1 MKTTISVIKAD
12 VGSIGGHIKPSAR
25 LKQTVESFVRERG
38 KKLLSDVYVSSTGD
52 DVALLMAHERGVDDP
67 KVHELA
73 WDAFMA
79 GTKVAKEQG
88 LYGAGQDL
96 LKDAFSGNIRGL
108 GPASCEMEFEERPN
122 EPFVFFAADKTDP
135 GAYNL
140 PFYLAF
146 ADPMHCAGLLLSPKM
161 AKGFTFTIMD
171 VNHTEG
177 DRVIELNAPEE
188 LYDIACLLRD
198 NERFVIE
205 SIRSRANG
213 DIGCVV
219 STSRLHNIAGTY
231 TGKDDPVALVRTQ
244 GNFPATGEI
253 LSPFRIGHY
262 VAGTMR
268 GSHHGPLM
276 PVKLNSTISF
286 FDGPAVVSGAAF
298 CVHDGKF
305 TECVDVFDHPFWD
318 WVRNNVSA
326 KAAEIR
332 AQGFS
337 GPAMLPYTELEYGG
351 VVEKMG
357 QLDERFIVRD
367 EKHAT
372 TGGNGNG
379 SRKKKSAESTQVS
392 LPRRAGH
399 PRPALFS

>member
-1 MKTTISVIKAD
+1 MKTTVSVIKAD
-12 VGSIGGHIKPSAR
+12 VGSIGGHIRPSAR
-25 LKQTVESFVRERG
+25 LKETVERFVREKG
-38 KKLLSDVYVSSTGD
+38 KKLLLDVYVSSTGD
-52 DVALLMAHERGVDDP
+52 DVALLMSHDRGVDDP
-67 KVHELA
+67 KIHELA

-140 PFYLAF
+140 PMYLAF
-146 ADPMHCAGLLLSPKM
+146 CDPMHCAGLLLSPKM

-177 DRVIELNAPEE
+177 DRVIELKAPEE

-198 NERFVIE
+198 NERFVVE
-205 SIRSRANG
+205 SIHSRANN
-213 DIGCVV
+213 DIAAVV

-231 TGKDDPVALVRTQ
+231 TGKDDPVALVRCQ

-253 LSPFRIGHY
+253 LSPYRIGHY

-276 PVKLNSTISF
+276 PVKLNSSISF
-286 FDGPAVVSGAAF
+286 FDGPAIVSCAAF
-298 CVHDGKF
+298 CVHEGKF
-305 TECVDVFDHPFWD
+305 TEPVDAFDHPFWE
-318 WVRNNVSA
+318 WVRNNVSQ

-332 AQGFS
+332 NQGFS
-337 GPAMLPYTELEYGG
+337 GPAMLPYSELEYGG

-357 QLDERFIVRD
+357 QLDERFIVRKD
-367 EKHAT
+367 KEAT
-372 TGGNGNG
+372 GNG
-379 SRKKKSAESTQVS
+379 RKTKA
-392 LPRRAGH
+392 A
-399 PRPALFS
+399 

>member
-12 VGSIGGHIKPSAR
+12 VGSIGGHIKPSSK
-25 LKQTVESFVRERG
+25 LKQAVEQHVRDKG
-38 KKLLSDVYVSSTGD
+38 KKLLMDLYVSSTGD
-52 DVALLMAHERGVDDP
+52 DVALLMTHDRGVDDS
-67 KVHELA
+67 KIHELA
-73 WDAFMA
+73 WDAFMV
-79 GTKVAKEQG
+79 GTKVAREQG

-205 SIRSRANG
+205 SIHSRANN
-213 DIGCVV
+213 DIACVV

-231 TGKDDPVALVRTQ
+231 TGKDDPVALVRVQ

-286 FDGPAVVSGAAF
+286 FDGPAIVSGAAF

-305 TECVDVFDHPFWD
+305 TEVVDVFDHPFWD

-337 GPAMLPYTELEYGG
+337 GPAMLPYSELEYGG

-357 QLDERFIVRD
+357 QLDTRFIVRK
-367 EKHAT
+367 ETAQAAT
-372 TGGNGNG
+372 GNGGNG
-379 SRKKKSAESTQVS
+379 RKKKA
-392 LPRRAGH
+392 A
-399 PRPALFS
+399 